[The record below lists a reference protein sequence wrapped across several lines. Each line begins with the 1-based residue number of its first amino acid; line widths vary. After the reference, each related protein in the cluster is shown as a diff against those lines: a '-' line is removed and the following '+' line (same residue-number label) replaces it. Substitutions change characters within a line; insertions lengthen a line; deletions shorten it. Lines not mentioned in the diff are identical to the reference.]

1 MQEALQEIRGPAPSK
16 AANPSPPA
24 FFGGE
29 GFLCLLNICV
39 WQHCERGGALMVVG
53 VLCAASVPPPPVGG
67 GGGSLWGT
75 YDEEANRREFL
86 VVNSVSPS
94 PLL

>member
-1 MQEALQEIRGPAPSK
+1 
-16 AANPSPPA
+16 
-24 FFGGE
+24 
-29 GFLCLLNICV
+29 
-39 WQHCERGGALMVVG
+39 MVVG